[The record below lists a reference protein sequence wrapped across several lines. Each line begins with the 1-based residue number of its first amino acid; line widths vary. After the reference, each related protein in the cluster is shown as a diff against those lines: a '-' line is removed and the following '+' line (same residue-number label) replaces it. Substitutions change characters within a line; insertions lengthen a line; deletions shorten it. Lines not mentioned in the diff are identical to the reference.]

1 MLAIG
6 VGEEADIILR
16 NLVAGDH
23 PRSSFPLGH
32 SLGPLHREEGFAIN
46 ILAF

>member
-6 VGEEADIILR
+6 VGEEADILR

-32 SLGPLHREEGFAIN
+32 SLGPLHCEEGFAIT